1 MSLKTESIDL
11 FTLNTNEYLLQ
22 ISKILSAISSNFTYK
37 NILQKINNIIN
48 LIIRD
53 LYLTSTFKSNL
64 NLTFS
69 LN

>member
-22 ISKILSAISSNFTYK
+22 ISKILSAISSNFTNK